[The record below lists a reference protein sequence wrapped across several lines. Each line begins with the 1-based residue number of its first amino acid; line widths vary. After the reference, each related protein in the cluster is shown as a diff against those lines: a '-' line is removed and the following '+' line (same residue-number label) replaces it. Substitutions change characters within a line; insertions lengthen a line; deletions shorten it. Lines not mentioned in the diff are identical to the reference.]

1 MGLFFGQDLLRCAL
15 YETEGSDT
23 IQRGSKW
30 VTSGVV
36 ESQVPFL
43 RTEVVYGWS
52 WIMIVT
58 KICRNRGKSGTE
70 RGFRVHCPVMVRGTV
85 ILCAMTEKI

>member
-1 MGLFFGQDLLRCAL
+1 MIDFGSALWSRLLRCAP

-23 IQRGSKW
+23 IQRGPKW

-43 RTEVVYGWS
+43 RTEVVYGRS
-52 WIMIVT
+52 WIVIVT
-58 KICRNRGKSGTE
+58 KICRNR
-70 RGFRVHCPVMVRGTV
+70 
-85 ILCAMTEKI
+85 AY